1 MFRVLIL
8 LIVSAF
14 AVAQQP
20 AKQRSSVPQ
29 QPAKQ
34 QPSAPQKQAEQ
45 QPTSPQKS
53 AEHKISPQEAD
64 ELFKSVDE
72 LMQFASKE
80 TGLPIRTKVKRK
92 LISRDEVE
100 KFLQKKL
107 DEDEDTK
114 RMERSSLILK
124 KFGLLPPDFDLRTQA
139 VKLLR
144 DQIAAF
150 YDPKEKTVNMLDWLD
165 PDTQRPVLVHEL
177 THALQDQQVDL
188 EKWLKE
194 PDELD
199 GKDAFNKGIRSDE
212 ASIARSAVTEG
223 QAMVVF
229 VDYLLAPA
237 KRTLEDSPG
246 IIPMMRDEMA
256 SQMVKGAFK
265 DVPLILSESLMFPY
279 VDGFLFEAEL
289 LNKGGKP
296 KAFVDALKH
305 PPVNSHQILS
315 PETYI
320 LSEKQPDP
328 VMPDLAPVLNGKYAK
343 YDSGAV
349 GQFDTEV
356 LLRQFEV
363 ENSKDIATKWRGG
376 MYYAG
381 QRSEKE
387 PKTAAD
393 IALLYVSYW
402 KDEGSAAEFKQA
414 YEKTIEKRYGA
425 SRADVR
431 LLQDGWS
438 VIVTE
443 GFDEKTALALEQQVK
458 EPTAKVALDHGS
470 LSSGLAR
477 WIAALR
483 W

>member
-1 MFRVLIL
+1 MFRVLVL

-14 AVAQQP
+14 AVA
-20 AKQRSSVPQ
+20 AQ

-34 QPSAPQKQAEQ
+34 QSIPPQKQTDQSADQQ
-45 QPTSPQKS
+45 QPKPLKQPEKS
-53 AEHKISPQEAD
+53 SEHKISPQEAD
-64 ELFKSVDE
+64 ELFQSVDE
-72 LMQFASKE
+72 LMEFASKD

-100 KFLQKKL
+100 KFLLKKL

-124 KFGLLPPDFDLRTQA
+124 KFGLLPPDYDLRKEA

-165 PDTQRPVLVHEL
+165 PETQRPVLVHEL

-194 PDELD
+194 PDALD
-199 GKDAFNKGIRSDE
+199 GKDPFNKGIRSDE
-212 ASIARSAVTEG
+212 ASIARNAVTEG

-237 KRTLEDSPG
+237 KRSLEDSPG
-246 IIPMMRDEMA
+246 IVPMMRDEMSA
-256 SQMVKGAFK
+256 QMAKTQFK

-289 LNKGGKP
+289 LKAHGK
-296 KAFVDALKH
+296 KSAFVDALTL
-305 PPVNSHQILS
+305 PPVNSHQILT
-315 PETYI
+315 PESYLTR
-320 LSEKQPDP
+320 EKQPDP
-328 VMPDLAPVLNGKYAK
+328 VMPDLAPVLKGKYAK

-349 GQFDTEV
+349 GEFDTEV
-356 LLRQFEV
+356 LLRQFDVAE
-363 ENSKDIATKWRGG
+363 SKKIAANWRGG

-381 QRSEKE
+381 QRSDKE

-402 KDEGSAAEFKQA
+402 KDAAAAAEFKRA
-414 YEKTIEKRYGA
+414 YETTVAKRYGA
-425 SRADVR
+425 SRGDVR
-431 LLQDGWS
+431 LVQDGAS
-438 VIVTE
+438 VIVAE
-443 GFDEKTALALEQQVK
+443 GFDEKTAVALEQQVK
-458 EPTAKVALDHGS
+458 EPTAKVALDRGS
-470 LSSGLAR
+470 LSGGLQR
-477 WIAALR
+477 WIAAMR
-483 W
+483 P